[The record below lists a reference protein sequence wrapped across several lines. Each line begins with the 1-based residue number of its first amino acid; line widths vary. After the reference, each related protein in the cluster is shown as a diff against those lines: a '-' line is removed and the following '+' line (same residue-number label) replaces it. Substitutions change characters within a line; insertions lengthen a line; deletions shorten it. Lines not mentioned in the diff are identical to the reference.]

1 MANPYH
7 TATIPLCHQ
16 EPNHAAQPLESL
28 HMCRFGQN
36 PIYTVYIRYF
46 WQGNHRIYGHIRCI
60 YTVLANPTYV
70 LKFCTTNVATPH
82 CTSSTSSAG
91 RPAAGTLLKSLLTC
105 VFLHNEPHHSTSPT
119 KSAGKPAARTLLKSL
134 LTCVFL
140 HNEPHHSTSPTKSGG
155 KPAAGTLLKSLLT
168 CVLCTTSHTTQPHQ
182 LNLQASQRQGRCS
195 NAYLRVCFLHTESH
209 NSTAS
214 TSCAGRPAARML
226 LLRSCSRASPHELCQ
241 RPSTSAQVLCLYF
254 NTLVINIRLRIRG
267 VTNFI
272 LGLSL
277 CH

>member
-91 RPAAGTLLKSLLTC
+91 RPAAGTLLKSLLTRVC
-105 VFLHNEPHHSTSPT
+105 F
-119 KSAGKPAARTLLKSL
+119 
-134 LTCVFL
+134 CI
-140 HNEPHHSTSPTKSGG
+140 
-155 KPAAGTLLKSLLT
+155 
-168 CVLCTTSHTTQPHQ
+168 TSHTTQPLQ

-195 NAYLRVCFLHTESH
+195 KAYLRVCFCITSHTTQPH
-209 NSTAS
+209 QLNLVAS
-214 TSCAGRPAARML
+214 QRQGRCSKAY
-226 LLRSCSRASPHELCQ
+226 LRVCYAQ
-241 RPSTSAQVLCLYF
+241 R
-254 NTLVINIRLRIRG
+254 
-267 VTNFI
+267 VTPLN
-272 LGLSL
+272 LTN
-277 CH
+277 

>member
-1 MANPYH
+1 M
-7 TATIPLCHQ
+7 
-16 EPNHAAQPLESL
+16 
-28 HMCRFGQN
+28 
-36 PIYTVYIRYF
+36 YIRYF

-91 RPAAGTLLKSLLTC
+91 RPAAGTLLKSLLTRVC
-105 VFLHNEPHHSTSPT
+105 F
-119 KSAGKPAARTLLKSL
+119 
-134 LTCVFL
+134 CI
-140 HNEPHHSTSPTKSGG
+140 
-155 KPAAGTLLKSLLT
+155 
-168 CVLCTTSHTTQPHQ
+168 TSHTTQPLQ

-195 NAYLRVCFLHTESH
+195 KAYLRVCFLHTESH
-209 NSTAS
+209 NSTSS